1 MQKSW
6 WAAAAATVLILAPG
20 ESGAAGYVPDYS
32 TYLGGGLNDTGG
44 DIAVEDGSVYVCGMS
59 ASADFPTVAPYQAG
73 LPGFINA
80 VISRFDSDGN
90 LVFSSYLGGSTID
103 AGIGVA
109 VDEGAVCLVGY
120 TMSFD
125 FPTVD
130 PCQANLEGFLDAFV
144 ARFDSGGDLIF
155 SSYLGGSDEEQ
166 AFGVAASGGD
176 IYIAGFTTSTDFPV
190 VGAWQPALA
199 GGTDAFVARFQ
210 FNPSSSLAY
219 SSYLG
224 GTGDDNA
231 EGIAVDGGVLG
242 VGGYTD
248 SLDFPTSDPLQGAL
262 AGGWDGFVSAID
274 LNPSGSLVF
283 SSYLGGSEDDYV
295 FRIAA
300 DNETLYL
307 SGSTDS
313 TDFPTVNP
321 FQAFLGGNADGFA
334 GAIALNPSA
343 ALIFSSYLG
352 GSGDDD
358 ATGLA
363 VEDGDIILTGDT
375 DSQDFPTAHPF
386 QPGTAGGFDAFAAR
400 LALSPATALV
410 FSSYLG
416 GSGDDSAMGAAA
428 EDGIIY
434 LGGWTES
441 TDFPTVNPFQAAASG
456 GADFFVSR
464 LVPAPPTPT
473 PTASTAPTCSPSATP
488 TAAPSFSPTPFL
500 PSPPTPSPT
509 PYSSPTPAGPQPT
522 PSAAPATPPFLVLGA
537 GDYSGNGRSDIA
549 VFRPATGAWKVRGL
563 GTTYFGGGTDIPVP
577 GDYDGD
583 GVTDV
588 AVFRPSRGL
597 WWAKGV
603 TRLYFNLGDIGPDTR
618 PVPADYDGD
627 GRTDPGIFTAGA
639 ALWAVKGVS
648 RFHFGAAG
656 DLPVPGDYD
665 GDLAADVAVWR
676 PATGLWAVRGITR
689 KFYGVDGDIPV
700 PGTYTWYGGGGGPFR
715 TEFAVFRPSR
725 GVWLISGGPKY
736 YFGVTGDRP
745 LPGKYVGGEHDTLG
759 IFRPPTGLWAL
770 RSMTKVFYGLSG
782 DDPVTR

>member
-1 MQKSW
+1 MKKSR
-6 WAAAAATVLILAPG
+6 WAAATAAVLILVPG
-20 ESGAAGYVPDYS
+20 TSGAAGYVPDYS
-32 TYLGGGLNDTGG
+32 TYLGGSLNDTGG

-59 ASADFPTVAPYQAG
+59 DSDDFPTAASYQAG
-73 LPGFINA
+73 LPGFVNA
-80 VISRFDSDGN
+80 VVSRFDSDGN
-90 LVFSSYLGGSTID
+90 LVFSSYLGGSIID

-109 VDEGAVCLVGY
+109 VEGGSVCLVGY

-144 ARFDSGGDLIF
+144 ARFDSGGALIF
-155 SSYLGGSDEEQ
+155 SSYLGGSEEEQ
-166 AFGVAASGGD
+166 AFDVAASGGD
-176 IYIAGFTTSTDFPV
+176 IYVAGFTTSTDFPV
-190 VGAWQPALA
+190 VGAWQSALA
-199 GGTDAFVARFQ
+199 GETDAFVARFQ
-210 FNPSSSLAY
+210 FNPSSNLAY
-219 SSYLG
+219 STYLG

-231 EGIAVDGGVLG
+231 EGIAVEGTVLG

-248 SLDFPTSDPLQGAL
+248 SLDFPTLDPLQDAL
-262 AGGWDGFVSAID
+262 AGGWDGFVSVID

-321 FQAFLGGNADGFA
+321 FQGLPGGNGDGFA

-352 GSGDDD
+352 GSDYDDV
-358 ATGLA
+358 TGLA
-363 VEDGDIILTGDT
+363 VEAGEIVLSGDT
-375 DSQDFPTAHPF
+375 DSLDFPTARPF
-386 QPGTAGGFDAFAAR
+386 QPGTAGGTDAFVSR
-400 LALSPATALV
+400 VALSPSTVLV

-416 GSGDDSAMGAAA
+416 GSEDDSAQGVAAD
-428 EDGIIY
+428 DGIIY

-441 TDFPTVNPFQAAASG
+441 TDFPVVDPFQAAAAG
-456 GADFFVSR
+456 GADLFVSR
-464 LVPAPPTPT
+464 LVPAPTTPTPT
-473 PTASTAPTCSPSATP
+473 PSSVPTCSPSATATP
-488 TAAPSFSPTPFL
+488 WISPSFY
-500 PSPPTPSPT
+500 PTPSIP
-509 PYSSPTPAGPQPT
+509 PSPSPTVRPSATATGPQPT
-522 PSAAPATPPFLVLGA
+522 PSAPPPTPPFLVLGG
-537 GDYSGNGRSDIA
+537 GDYSGNGLSDVA
-549 VFRPATGAWKVRGL
+549 VWRPATGAWNVRGL
-563 GTTYFGGGTDIPVP
+563 GTTYFGAGGDLPVP

-583 GVTDV
+583 GITDV

-597 WWAKGV
+597 WWAKGI
-603 TRLYFNLGDIGPDTR
+603 TRLYFNLGDVGPDTR

-627 GRTDPGIFTAGA
+627 GRTDPGIFTAGS
-639 ALWAVKGVS
+639 ALWAVKGVT

-665 GDLAADVAVWR
+665 GDLADDVAVWR

-689 KFYGVDGDIPV
+689 KFYGVAGDIPV
-700 PGTYTWYGGGGGPFR
+700 PGTYTWYGGSGGPFR

-725 GVWLISGGPKY
+725 GAWLISGGPKY
-736 YFGVTGDRP
+736 YFGAAGDRP
-745 LPGKYVGGEHDTLG
+745 LPENTPGANTTPSASSVPEPG
-759 IFRPPTGLWAL
+759 
-770 RSMTKVFYGLSG
+770 SG
-782 DDPVTR
+782 PCGT